1 LTTGLDG
8 YVATM
13 TITHGARSAALLAA
27 AAALATG
34 ALLAGCSNDDAVA
47 PTDTKTLT
55 TDINTEP
62 ATTPL
67 SPSAP
72 STPPPVTGPETGTGG
87 SPGGPSQTVSSAPSA
102 SPPVVERSPSAPT
115 GDNLPGEDGGP
126 NANPGTPGD
135 DN

>member
-1 LTTGLDG
+1 
-8 YVATM
+8 M
-13 TITHGARSAALLAA
+13 TITHSARGAALLAA
-27 AAALATG
+27 SAALATG
-34 ALLAGCSNDDAVA
+34 ALLAGCSNDDDA
-47 PTDTKTLT
+47 PKDTSTLT
-55 TDINTEP
+55 TEINTEP

-72 STPPPVTGPETGTGG
+72 SAPPPVTGPETGTSG
-87 SPGGPSQTVSSAPSA
+87 SPSGPSQTVSSAPSA
-102 SPPVVERSPSAPT
+102 SPPVVEGSPSAPT